1 MHNTGELYDKIA
13 NWWNE
18 FHIDSEYGIRQLEL
32 ALQFV
37 KHKNSALDIGCG
49 SGGRMIDRLI
59 HDGFEVTGIDASSK
73 MIELAQKKHPESKFL
88 NENIITWETE
98 KKFDFILAWD
108 SLFHLPFIEQKN
120 VLAKIYSMLNADGIF
135 FYTLGDAVGEHYS
148 DWHDEKFYYSSL
160 GITENLKI
168 LSESNCECKHLEL
181 DQFPEKHVFIIAQKL
196 NS

>member
-13 NWWNE
+13 NWWDE

-59 HDGFEVTGIDASSK
+59 HNGFEVTGIDTSPK

-88 NENIITWETE
+88 NENIITWETD
-98 KKFDFILAWD
+98 KRFDFILAWD
-108 SLFHLPFIEQKN
+108 SLFHLPLNEQKN
-120 VLAKIYSMLNADGIF
+120 VLSKIYGMLNPEGIF
-135 FYTLGDAVGEHYS
+135 IYTMGDAIGEHYS
-148 DWHDEKFYYSSL
+148 DWHDEKFYYSSI
-160 GITENLKI
+160 GINENLKI
-168 LSESNCECKHLEL
+168 LVESNCECKHLEM
-181 DQFPEKHVFIIAQKL
+181 DQFPEKHVFIVAQKL
-196 NS
+196 VE

>member
-32 ALQFV
+32 ALQFS

-120 VLAKIYSMLNADGIF
+120 VLAKICSMLNADGIF